1 MPDPHEHPHEHPDAH
16 AAWEEH
22 YAAKPRVWSGRVNTR
37 LAEIAAGLP
46 PGRALDLGCGEGAD
60 AIWLAEH
67 GWNVVAVD
75 VSDTAL
81 ERVRAEAQSRGVADR
96 IDTRRHDL
104 ERGLPDG
111 ICGGTPGGTFDL
123 VSAQFLHS
131 TVSMDRPAILR
142 AAAAVVA
149 PGGSLLIVDHA
160 AAPPW
165 ATRMRDHEFPD
176 AETVLAG
183 LDLDPDRWER
193 VRVGRVGREA
203 RGPDGEQ
210 VILDDSVMWL
220 RRTGWPK
227 RPAIV

>member
-1 MPDPHEHPHEHPDAH
+1 MVDAG
-16 AAWEEH
+16 ATWDEH
-22 YAAKPRVWSGRVNTR
+22 YAARPQVWSGRVNTR
-37 LAEIAAGLP
+37 LAEIAAELP

-60 AIWLAEH
+60 AIWLAER
-67 GWNVVAVD
+67 GWSVVAVD
-75 VSDTAL
+75 VSGTAL
-81 ERVRAEAQSRGVADR
+81 ERARAEAQSRSVSDR
-96 IDTRRHDL
+96 IDTRQIDL
-104 ERGLPDG
+104 EDGLPDG
-111 ICGGTPGGTFDL
+111 AFDL

-131 TVSMDRPAILR
+131 TVPMDRPAILR

-165 ATRMRDHEFPD
+165 ATRMRDHEFPG

-193 VRVGRVGREA
+193 VRVGTAKREA

-210 VILDDSVMWL
+210 VSLDDSVMWL